1 MNHTYVVSQTE
12 GNSLGVLERL
22 AFVEQAVK
30 VHMEGLARG
39 GVHVDVLQV
48 PVPQTD
54 DVAHHAVDGGAADV
68 GHPRHQP
75 GLRV

>member
-1 MNHTYVVSQTE
+1 
-12 GNSLGVLERL
+12 
-22 AFVEQAVK
+22 
-30 VHMEGLARG
+30 MEGLARG

-75 GLRV
+75 GLRVGEVLSEPAEEDRAPLVVAEILRSIELKC